1 MTNQPASHYKIV
13 EKLGGGGMGVVYK
26 AEDTALGRFVALK
39 FLPPEISKDKQA
51 LDRFAREARAAA
63 SLNHPGI
70 CTIHEIGEHDG
81 QRFIAMEYLEGET
94 LKQRIDGAPVRMDDL
109 LNFAIQIADG
119 MAAAHAKGIVHRD
132 IKPANL
138 FLTKSGQMKILDF
151 GLAKLDPTRSR
162 EVELAVSSSP
172 TRATDEHLTVP
183 GSSLG
188 TVAYMSPEQA
198 LGRELDAR
206 TDLFSLG
213 VVLYEMATGTLPFT
227 GSTSA
232 AIFDAILHTTPRSVR
247 QLNPKLPVQL
257 EQMIGKAL
265 EKDADLRYQTAP
277 ELRADL
283 KRLKR
288 DLDSGGR
295 AAAAAQPTAPVAA
308 PFAAPA
314 AEKSVAVLYFEN
326 LSGVK
331 EDEYFRDGMTE
342 DIITEL
348 GKISRLRVFPRS
360 EVLRY
365 REKPATA
372 PQVGEELGAAY
383 VLEGSIRRAGNRLRV
398 TTQLVE
404 SGTRHSIWTERYD
417 RQVEDVF
424 AIQDEIARNIA
435 QALRITLSPQE
446 EKIIARKPTDN
457 AQAYDFYLRGRSYT
471 RQQNVEFALQMFEQA
486 VKLDPNFAL
495 AHAGLANVCGII
507 HEFREQHPKWIERGL
522 EACSKALALEPSL
535 PEALASRARLFY
547 AEKAFDDAIRYAW
560 LAIERK
566 GDCEHAFNVLGR
578 SYFASGRY
586 QEAADLA
593 ERAIEANGDDYNVF
607 IPYTLS
613 LSRLGLKE
621 TERKYQE
628 RFAQALEK
636 QLEMVPEDVRARILI
651 AGTYANLGRTED
663 SLRHLDTA
671 VALRPNDTNV
681 LYNAACTLG
690 VLQKKAEALAMLRKA
705 LAAGYGNLE
714 WVSRDPDLACLRDDP
729 EFQALIGPGKT
740 GA

>member
-1 MTNQPASHYKIV
+1 MIGQSISRYRIV

-26 AEDTALGRFVALK
+26 AEDPTLGRFVALK
-39 FLPPEISKDKQA
+39 FLPPEISQDKLA
-51 LDRFAREARAAA
+51 LDRFSREARAAA

-70 CTIHEIGEHDG
+70 CTIHEIGEHEG

-94 LKQRIDGAPVRMDDL
+94 LKLRIDGAPVRVDDL
-109 LNFAIQIADG
+109 LGFAIQIADG
-119 MAAAHAKGIVHRD
+119 LAAAHAKGIVHRD

-138 FLTKSGQMKILDF
+138 FLTKSGQVKILDF
-151 GLAKLDPTRSR
+151 GLAKLETTRSR
-162 EVELAVSSSP
+162 EEGLAISSSP
-172 TRATDEHLTVP
+172 TRAADEHLTVP

-188 TVAYMSPEQA
+188 TVVYMSPEQA
-198 LGRELDAR
+198 LGHELDSR

-213 VVLYEMATGTLPFT
+213 VVLYEMATGTLPFSGT
-227 GSTSA
+227 TTA
-232 AIFDAILHTTPRSVR
+232 AIFDAILHTTPKPVR
-247 QLNPKLPVQL
+247 QENPKLPAQL

-265 EKDADLRYQTAP
+265 EKDADLRYQTAA

-295 AAAAAQPTAPVAA
+295 ASASQAAAPAA
-308 PFAAPA
+308 ASPPA

-360 EVLRY
+360 EVLRF

-446 EKIIARKPTDN
+446 EKIISRKPTDN
-457 AQAYDFYLRGRSYT
+457 PQAYDFYLRGRSYT

-495 AHAGLANVCGII
+495 AHAGIANVCGII

-522 EACSKALALEPSL
+522 AACNKALTLEPSL

-547 AEKAFDDAIRYAW
+547 AEKAFDDAVRYAW

-566 GDCEHAFNVLGR
+566 GDCEHAFNILGR

-613 LSRLGLKE
+613 VKRLGLKE

-628 RFAQALEK
+628 RFALALEK
-636 QLEMVPEDVRARILI
+636 QLEQVPEDVRARILI
-651 AGTYANLGRTED
+651 AGTYANLGNIED
-663 SLRHLDTA
+663 SMRHLDTA

-714 WVSRDPDLACLRDDP
+714 WVSRDPDLTCLRDDP
-729 EFQALIGPGKT
+729 EFQALVGQGKT
-740 GA
+740 NA

>member
-1 MTNQPASHYKIV
+1 MTSEPISHYKIV

-26 AEDTALGRFVALK
+26 AEDSTLGRFVALK

-70 CTIHEIGEHDG
+70 CTIHEIGELDG

-94 LKQRIDGAPVRMDDL
+94 LKQRIEAAPVPIDDL
-109 LNFAIQIADG
+109 LNFAIQITDG
-119 MAAAHAKGIVHRD
+119 MVAAHAKGIVHRD

-138 FLTKSGQMKILDF
+138 FVTKSGQVKILDF

-162 EVELAVSSSP
+162 EIELAVSSSP
-172 TRATDEHLTVP
+172 TRAADEHLTVP

-188 TVAYMSPEQA
+188 TVSYMSPEQA
-198 LGRELDAR
+198 LGRELDSR

-232 AIFDAILHTTPRSVR
+232 AIFDAILHTTAKPVR
-247 QLNPKLPVQL
+247 QLNAKLPEQL

-265 EKDADLRYQTAP
+265 EKDADLRYQTAA

-295 AAAAAQPTAPVAA
+295 VATPQATTSGTAMAS
-308 PFAAPA
+308 APA

-457 AQAYDFYLRGRSYT
+457 PQAYDFYLRARSYT

-486 VKLDPNFAL
+486 VKLDSNFAL
-495 AHAGLANVCGII
+495 AHAGIANVCGII

-522 EACSKALALEPSL
+522 AACNKALALEPSL

-547 AEKAFDDAIRYAW
+547 AEKAYDDAIRYAW

-566 GDCEHAFNVLGR
+566 GDCEHAFNILGR

-586 QEAADLA
+586 QEAADIA

-613 LSRLGLKE
+613 MNRLGLKE
-621 TERKYQE
+621 SERKYQE
-628 RFAQALEK
+628 RFAAALEK
-636 QLEMVPEDVRARILI
+636 QLELVPEDVRARILI
-651 AGTYANLGRTED
+651 AGMYANLGKGED
-663 SLRHLDTA
+663 SMRHLDTA

-690 VLQKKAEALAMLRKA
+690 VLEKKPEALAMLRKA

-714 WVSRDPDLACLRDDP
+714 WVSRDPDFTCLRDNP
-729 EFQALIGPGKT
+729 EFLALVHPAKT

>member
-1 MTNQPASHYKIV
+1 MTTEPTSARYKII

-26 AEDTALGRFVALK
+26 AEDTVLGRFVALK

-51 LDRFAREARAAA
+51 LERFTREARAAA
-63 SLNHPGI
+63 ALNHPGI
-70 CTIHEIGEHDG
+70 CTIHEIGELDG
-81 QRFIAMEYLEGET
+81 QRFISMEYLEGET
-94 LKQRIDGAPVRMDDL
+94 LRERIERAPIQVDEL
-109 LNFAIQIADG
+109 LTFGIQIAD
-119 MAAAHAKGIVHRD
+119 ALVTAHAKGIVHRD

-138 FLTKSGQMKILDF
+138 FLTKSGSLKVLDF
-151 GLAKLDPTRSR
+151 GLAKLDPTRR
-162 EVELAVSSSP
+162 EVELAITSTP
-172 TRATDEHLTVP
+172 TRGPDEHLTVP

-188 TVAYMSPEQA
+188 TVSYMSPEQA
-198 LGRELDAR
+198 LGQELDSR
-206 TDLFSLG
+206 TDLFALG
-213 VVLYEMATGTLPFT
+213 VVMYEMATGKLPFT
-227 GSTSA
+227 GATSV
-232 AIFDAILHTTPRSVR
+232 AIIDAILHTDPKPVR
-247 QLNPKLPVQL
+247 QLNAKLPEQL

-265 EKDADLRYQTAP
+265 EKDADLRYQTAA

-295 AAAAAQPTAPVAA
+295 SSSVPGGATPA
-308 PFAAPA
+308 AAPA
-314 AEKSVAVLYFEN
+314 PQAEKSVAVLYFEN

-424 AIQDEIARNIA
+424 EIQDEISRNIA

-457 AQAYDFYLRGRSYT
+457 PQAYDFYLRARSYT

-495 AHAGLANVCGII
+495 AHAGIAIVCGII
-507 HEFREQHPKWIERGL
+507 HEFREQDPKWIARGL
-522 EACSKALALEPSL
+522 AACNKALALEPSL

-547 AEKAFDDAIRYAW
+547 AEKAFDDAIRYSW

-566 GDCEHAFNVLGR
+566 GDCEHAYNVLGR
-578 SYFASGRY
+578 SYFASGKYR
-586 QEAADLA
+586 EAADIA

-607 IPYTLS
+607 IPYVLS
-613 LSRLGLKE
+613 LNRLGLKE
-621 TERKYQE
+621 TERKFLE
-628 RFAQALEK
+628 RFASALEK
-636 QLEMVPEDVRARILI
+636 QLELVPEDVRARILI
-651 AGTYANLGRTED
+651 AGAYGNLGRVED
-663 SLRHLDTA
+663 SVRHLDTA

-690 VLQKKAEALAMLRKA
+690 VLQKKPEALAMLRKA

-714 WVSRDPDLACLRDDP
+714 WVAQDPDLSCLFDDP
-729 EFQALIGPGKT
+729 EFQALIRPGKS

>member
-1 MTNQPASHYKIV
+1 MTTEPTSRYKII

-26 AEDTALGRFVALK
+26 AEDTVLGRFVALK

-51 LDRFAREARAAA
+51 LERFTREARAAA
-63 SLNHPGI
+63 ALNHPGI
-70 CTIHEIGEHDG
+70 CTIHEIGELDG
-81 QRFIAMEYLEGET
+81 QRFISMEHLEGET
-94 LKQRIDGAPVRMDDL
+94 LRQRIERGPIQVDEQLAFG
-109 LNFAIQIADG
+109 IQIAD
-119 MAAAHAKGIVHRD
+119 ALVTAHVKGIVHRD

-138 FLTKSGQMKILDF
+138 FLTKSGQLKVLDF
-151 GLAKLDPTRSR
+151 GLAKLDPSRR
-162 EVELAVSSSP
+162 EVELAITSSP
-172 TRATDEHLTVP
+172 TRGAEDHLTVP

-188 TVAYMSPEQA
+188 TVSYMSPEQA
-198 LGRELDAR
+198 LGQELDSR

-213 VVLYEMATGTLPFT
+213 VVLYEMATGKLPFT
-227 GSTSA
+227 GATSV
-232 AIFDAILHTTPRSVR
+232 AIIDAILHTDPKPVR
-247 QLNPKLPVQL
+247 QVNPKLPEQL

-265 EKDADLRYQTAP
+265 EKDADLRYQNAA

-295 AAAAAQPTAPVAA
+295 APALQGGAAAATAAA
-308 PFAAPA
+308 PQ

-424 AIQDEIARNIA
+424 AIQDEISRNIA

-457 AQAYDFYLRGRSYT
+457 PQAYDFYLRARSYT

-495 AHAGLANVCGII
+495 AHAGIANVCGII
-507 HEFREQHPKWIERGL
+507 HEFREQDPKWIARGL
-522 EACSKALALEPSL
+522 AACNKALALEPSL

-566 GDCEHAFNVLGR
+566 SDCEHAYNVLGR
-578 SYFASGRY
+578 SYFASGKYR
-586 QEAADLA
+586 EAADIA

-607 IPYTLS
+607 IPYVLS
-613 LSRLGLKE
+613 FNTLGLKE
-621 TERKYQE
+621 TERKFQE
-628 RFAQALEK
+628 RFAAALEK
-636 QLEMVPEDVRARILI
+636 QLELVPEDVRARILI
-651 AGTYANLGRTED
+651 SGAYARLGKADD
-663 SLRHLDTA
+663 SMRHLDTA

-690 VLQKKAEALAMLRKA
+690 VLEKKPEALAMLRKA

-714 WVSRDPDLACLRDDP
+714 WTAQDPDFACLFDDP
-729 EFQALIGPGKT
+729 EFQALVRPGKS

>member
-1 MTNQPASHYKIV
+1 MIGQSISHYRIV

-26 AEDTALGRFVALK
+26 AEDTTLGRFVALK
-39 FLPPEISKDKQA
+39 FLPPEISQDKLA
-51 LDRFAREARAAA
+51 LDRFSREARAAA

-70 CTIHEIGEHDG
+70 CTIHEIGEHGG
-81 QRFIAMEYLEGET
+81 QRFIAMECLEGET
-94 LKQRIDGAPVRMDDL
+94 LKSRIEGAPVRVDEL

-119 MAAAHAKGIVHRD
+119 LAAAHAKGIVHRD

-138 FLTKSGQMKILDF
+138 FLTRSGQVKILDF
-151 GLAKLDPTRSR
+151 GLAKLDPTRLR
-162 EVELAVSSSP
+162 DGDLAISSSA
-172 TRATDEHLTVP
+172 TRAGDEHLTLP

-188 TVAYMSPEQA
+188 TVVYMSPEQA
-198 LGRELDAR
+198 LGQELDSR

-213 VVLYEMATGTLPFT
+213 VVLYEMGTGTLPFT
-227 GSTSA
+227 GPTQA
-232 AIFDAILHTTPRSVR
+232 AVFDAILHTTPKPVR
-247 QLNPKLPVQL
+247 RENPALPVQL
-257 EQMIGKAL
+257 EHIVGKSL
-265 EKDADLRYQTAP
+265 EKDRDLRYQTAA

-295 AAAAAQPTAPVAA
+295 AAATPSAPAAA
-308 PFAAPA
+308 PAPARA
-314 AEKSVAVLYFEN
+314 AEKSIAVLYFEN
-326 LSGVK
+326 LSGGK

-372 PQVGEELGAAY
+372 PQVGEELGAQF

-404 SGTRHSIWTERYD
+404 SATRHSVWTERYD

-457 AQAYDFYLRGRSYT
+457 PQAYDFYLRGRSYT

-507 HEFREQHPKWIERGL
+507 HEFREQDPKWIERGL
-522 EACSKALALEPSL
+522 AACNRALALEPSL
-535 PEALASRARLFY
+535 PEALASRARLYY

-566 GDCEHAFNVLGR
+566 GDCEHAFNILGR

-586 QEAADLA
+586 QEAADIA
-593 ERAIEANGDDYNVF
+593 ERAIDANGDDYNVF

-613 LSRLGLKE
+613 VSRLGLQE
-621 TERKYQE
+621 TARKFQE
-628 RFAQALEK
+628 RFAQALAK
-636 QLEMVPEDVRARILI
+636 QLELVPEDVRARILI
-651 AGTYANLGRTED
+651 AGVHANLGNTED
-663 SLRHLDTA
+663 SVRHLETA

-714 WVSRDPDLACLRDDP
+714 WVSRDPDLTCLRDDP
-729 EFQALIGPGKT
+729 EFQVLVGQGRT